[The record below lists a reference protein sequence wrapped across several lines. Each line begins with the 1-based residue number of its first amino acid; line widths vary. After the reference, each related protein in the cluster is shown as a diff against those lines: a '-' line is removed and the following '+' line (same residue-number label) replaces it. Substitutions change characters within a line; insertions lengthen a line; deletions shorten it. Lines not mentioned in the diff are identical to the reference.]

1 MAYNPYSAVNAIYNL
16 KGQWDNA
23 NNANDAEK
31 KNQAAARAQAYY
43 NQLRNNGYANIAD
56 ELSASNYAQAKSTR
70 DKWAKMGKTA
80 TRPHLYTLG
89 KKYGM
94 SQNDVD
100 KLIGWDDSTGQ
111 ISFGGK
117 NIGTPDTVVDGTSYW
132 SDTSTLDN
140 AFRDYI
146 TRSGTT
152 IPSGVNNA
160 AYNQRM
166 QSAGNK
172 NDGLYSEIL
181 KDKDKI
187 GNMYQGVFDYAN
199 SDVTKSDEY
208 KSAFEKV
215 MPEYLLNAMQG
226 RDNAVASSAGS
237 NGGNID
243 SFAAANALRQQAALT
258 AKGQSLAHQMGL
270 EAYQARIQHAKDIL
284 SNLGVYNDSVYGKI
298 DKTIQNDSSLAQ
310 QYFDNDETAKNNDT
324 TRKSTMASVSGY
336 TPSDWT
342 IQNDAF
348 LKNFVDDNG
357 KLKSEYYNTDFQDL
371 INKAKASGNADL
383 ANKYAILRGLKIF
396 GDFTNYGKY
405 LNEGDVSYVKPNRT
419 ADYDLTKQQIDSAER
434 ISKANNETSL
444 AAANAEFAS
453 NERIADKVAQNKLD
467 QLEYA
472 AKYNATEPKL
482 TAAQAISAIK
492 NGEKSQSVIDAY
504 NYWYNTNYTVDN
516 PPKVNSSGNSKSSGG
531 TNTPLSDSEV
541 KAWVKFLNDD
551 ISSRYGDNA
560 KALKEVNKG
569 QYQRADA
576 DADYIIIKVFGSDE
590 LTQEQKEYLLYDKFG
605 ITEDQVNAAIKDP
618 HYR

>member
-146 TRSGTT
+146 TRSGTVRAKDA
-152 IPSGVNNA
+152 SVNQENESLFKK
-160 AYNQRM
+160 YNQEYEDLKNTNPFETETAK
-166 QSAGNK
+166 SILAKYDLAG
-172 NDGLYSEIL
+172 L
-181 KDKDKI
+181 
-187 GNMYQGVFDYAN
+187 
-199 SDVTKSDEY
+199 
-208 KSAFEKV
+208 
-215 MPEYLLNAMQG
+215 QG

-243 SFAAANALRQQAALT
+243 SFAAANALRQQASLVNQ
-258 AKGQSLAHQMGL
+258 GQQAVLSAHQQKL
-270 EAYQARIQHAKDIL
+270 DHAKALL
-284 SNLGVYNDSVYGKI
+284 SDMGVNI
-298 DKTIQNDSSLAQ
+298 DRVFNQ
-310 QYFDNDETAKNNDT
+310 DETAKNNDT

-444 AAANAEFAS
+444 AATNAELAS
-453 NERIADKVAQNKLD
+453 NERIADKEAQNAKDLAAIQAKNALD
-467 QLEYA
+467 QLEYNTNYGTQA
-472 AKYNATEPKL
+472 GSKPSL
-482 TAAQAISAIK
+482 TAAQAASAIK

-504 NYWYNTNYTVDN
+504 NYWYGTNYTVDN
-516 PPKVNSSGNSKSSGG
+516 PPNLSGTDASWASDGDAGSSSGTDYEKALNTVYEKSSK
-531 TNTPLSDSEV
+531 TVRDYIRNELEPLVTQSDVTETELKNHLINNSQKYDLEV
-541 KAWVKFLNDD
+541 KDIKGICEALGVDSKWV
-551 ISSRYGDNA
+551 DNY
-560 KALKEVNKG
+560 KNKG
-569 QYQRADA
+569 L
-576 DADYIIIKVFGSDE
+576 FGWGNGV
-590 LTQEQKEYLLYDKFG
+590 KE
-605 ITEDQVNAAIKDP
+605 
-618 HYR
+618 R

>member
-23 NNANDAEK
+23 DNANDAEK

-111 ISFGGK
+111 MSFGGK
-117 NIGTPDTVVDGTSYW
+117 NVGTPDTVVDGTSYW

-146 TRSGTT
+146 TRSGTVRAKDA
-152 IPSGVNNA
+152 SVNQENESLFKK
-160 AYNQRM
+160 YNQEYEDLKNTNPFETETAK
-166 QSAGNK
+166 SILAKYDLAG
-172 NDGLYSEIL
+172 L
-181 KDKDKI
+181 
-187 GNMYQGVFDYAN
+187 
-199 SDVTKSDEY
+199 
-208 KSAFEKV
+208 
-215 MPEYLLNAMQG
+215 QG

-243 SFAAANALRQQAALT
+243 SFAAANALRQQASLVNQ
-258 AKGQSLAHQMGL
+258 GQQAVLSAHQQKL
-270 EAYQARIQHAKDIL
+270 DHAKALL
-284 SNLGVYNDSVYGKI
+284 SDMGVNI
-298 DKTIQNDSSLAQ
+298 DRVFNQ
-310 QYFDNDETAKNNDT
+310 DETAKNNDV

-444 AAANAEFAS
+444 AATNAELAS
-453 NERIADKVAQNKLD
+453 NERIADKEAQNAKDLAAIQAKNALD
-467 QLEYA
+467 QLEYNTNYGTQA
-472 AKYNATEPKL
+472 GSKPSL
-482 TAAQAISAIK
+482 TAAQAASAIK

-504 NYWYNTNYTVDN
+504 NYWYGTNYTIDN
-516 PPKVNSSGNSKSSGG
+516 PPNLSGTDASWASDGDAGSSSGTDYEKALNTVYEKSSK
-531 TNTPLSDSEV
+531 TVRDYIRNELEPLVTQSDVTETELKNHLINNSQKYDLEV
-541 KAWVKFLNDD
+541 KDIKGICEALGVDSKWV
-551 ISSRYGDNA
+551 DNY
-560 KALKEVNKG
+560 KNKG
-569 QYQRADA
+569 L
-576 DADYIIIKVFGSDE
+576 FGWGSGV
-590 LTQEQKEYLLYDKFG
+590 KE
-605 ITEDQVNAAIKDP
+605 
-618 HYR
+618 R

>member
-146 TRSGTT
+146 TRSGTVRAKDA
-152 IPSGVNNA
+152 SVNQENESLFKK
-160 AYNQRM
+160 YNQEYEDLKNTNPFETETAK
-166 QSAGNK
+166 SILAKYDLAG
-172 NDGLYSEIL
+172 L
-181 KDKDKI
+181 
-187 GNMYQGVFDYAN
+187 
-199 SDVTKSDEY
+199 
-208 KSAFEKV
+208 
-215 MPEYLLNAMQG
+215 QG
-226 RDNAVASSAGS
+226 RDNAVASGAGS

-243 SFAAANALRQQAALT
+243 SFAAANALRQQASLVNQ
-258 AKGQSLAHQMGL
+258 GQQAVLSAHQQKL
-270 EAYQARIQHAKDIL
+270 DHAKALL
-284 SNLGVYNDSVYGKI
+284 SDMGVNI
-298 DKTIQNDSSLAQ
+298 DRVFNQ
-310 QYFDNDETAKNNDT
+310 DETAKNNDT

-444 AAANAEFAS
+444 AATNAELAS
-453 NERIADKVAQNKLD
+453 NERIADKEAQNAKDLAAIQAKNALD
-467 QLEYA
+467 QLEYNTNYGTQA
-472 AKYNATEPKL
+472 GSKPSL
-482 TAAQAISAIK
+482 TAAQAASAIK

-504 NYWYNTNYTVDN
+504 NYWYGTNYTIDN
-516 PPKVNSSGNSKSSGG
+516 PPNLSGTDASWASDGDAGSSSDTDYEKALNTVYEKSSK
-531 TNTPLSDSEV
+531 TVRDYIRNELEPLVTQSDVTETELKNHLINNSQKYDLEV
-541 KAWVKFLNDD
+541 KDIKGICEALGVDSKWV
-551 ISSRYGDNA
+551 DNY
-560 KALKEVNKG
+560 KNKG
-569 QYQRADA
+569 L
-576 DADYIIIKVFGSDE
+576 FGWGNGV
-590 LTQEQKEYLLYDKFG
+590 KE
-605 ITEDQVNAAIKDP
+605 
-618 HYR
+618 R